1 MLSAMIFDI
10 ERNSYVDGPGI
21 RTTVF
26 LKGCPLS
33 CVWCHNPE
41 SQSFEKQIMF
51 YKSKCIGCGK
61 CREVCP
67 NHLQSCDF
75 CGKCELYCPADAR
88 KICGKEYTTD
98 EVLKEIVKDKPFY
111 ENSGGGMTLSGGE
124 PLAQYDF
131 SLELLK
137 KAHSGDK
144 KAREELINGNLRL
157 VLSVL
162 QKFVSRSDSPDDLFQ
177 VGVVG
182 LIKAIDNFDTSLDV
196 KFSTYAVPMIAGELR
211 RFLRDFQPMR
221 VSRSLRDLAYKA
233 MQAKEQLICENQKE
247 PTVADCRLYHRKA

>member
-1 MLSAMIFDI
+1 MQYNKVEISGVNTN
-10 ERNSYVDGPGI
+10 E
-21 RTTVF
+21 
-26 LKGCPLS
+26 LK
-33 CVWCHNPE
+33 
-41 SQSFEKQIMF
+41 
-51 YKSKCIGCGK
+51 
-61 CREVCP
+61 
-67 NHLQSCDF
+67 
-75 CGKCELYCPADAR
+75 
-88 KICGKEYTTD
+88 T
-98 EVLKEIVKDKPFY
+98 LKESEK
-111 ENSGGGMTLSGGE
+111 
-124 PLAQYDF
+124 
-131 SLELLK
+131 LELLK

-247 PTVADCRLYHRKA
+247 PTVEQIADTITEKPSQVVIALEAITDPVGDALYVLDQVSDSCDDKSWLEELSLKQAMSELQPRERNILFLRFFKGQTQVEVAKNIGISQAQVSRLEKGALEHIKKSI

>member
-1 MLSAMIFDI
+1 MQYNKVEISGVNTN
-10 ERNSYVDGPGI
+10 E
-21 RTTVF
+21 
-26 LKGCPLS
+26 LK
-33 CVWCHNPE
+33 
-41 SQSFEKQIMF
+41 
-51 YKSKCIGCGK
+51 
-61 CREVCP
+61 
-67 NHLQSCDF
+67 
-75 CGKCELYCPADAR
+75 
-88 KICGKEYTTD
+88 T
-98 EVLKEIVKDKPFY
+98 LKESEK
-111 ENSGGGMTLSGGE
+111 
-124 PLAQYDF
+124 
-131 SLELLK
+131 LELLK

-162 QKFVSRSDSPDDLFQ
+162 QKFQ

-247 PTVADCRLYHRKA
+247 PTVEQIADTITEKPSQVVIALEAITDPVSLYEPVYSDNGDALYVLDQVSDSCDDKSWLEELSLKQAMSELPPRERNILFLRFFKGQTQVEVAKNIGISQAQVSRLEKGALEHIKKSI